1 MSGFKV
7 QASANER
14 NLVEVA
20 EALRAV
26 RRVAAIARRQD
37 PAGRRLIGMEIRN
50 LRMEVVRG

>member
-26 RRVAAIARRQD
+26 RRVAMLAKRQD
-37 PAGRRLIGMEIRN
+37 AAGRQLINLELRN
-50 LRMEVVRG
+50 LRREVVRG

>member
-14 NLVEVA
+14 NMTDLVD
-20 EALRAV
+20 ALRSM

-50 LRMEVVRG
+50 LRREVLHG